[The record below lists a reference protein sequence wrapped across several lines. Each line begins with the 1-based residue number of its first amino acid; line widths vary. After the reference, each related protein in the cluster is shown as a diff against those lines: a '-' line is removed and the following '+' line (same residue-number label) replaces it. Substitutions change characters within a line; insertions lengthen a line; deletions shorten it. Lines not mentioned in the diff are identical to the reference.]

1 MSNFQTILISL
12 DFLLCIKIVKLKK
25 NKFEFCEINFSI
37 FLKKSQS
44 LELLSF
50 LSFTN

>member
-1 MSNFQTILISL
+1 MSNFQTILDIARFFTL
-12 DFLLCIKIVKLKK
+12 HKNCKIKK